1 MIIALKTNTSDT
13 ELYLLNADGT
23 LARQK
28 LWPAGRTLARDLP
41 GEIDELIDGKYA
53 DLTGIIAFRGPGSF
67 TGLRIGITTANALAY
82 ANQIPI
88 TGTNG
93 ENWLADGLKKLEKGE
108 NDEIVLPEYGAAPNI
123 TISQK

>member
-1 MIIALKTNTSDT
+1 MIILLDTSTPVCRLRVVGGDEST
-13 ELYLLNADGT
+13 DYEWD
-23 LARQK
+23 
-28 LWPAGRTLARDLP
+28 AGRTLARGLL
-41 GEIDELIDGKYA
+41 GFLQEK
-53 DLTGIIAFRGPGSF
+53 TGDVKTISGIGIMKGPGSF